1 MFSTRRAPRPA
12 ARRHPIIFARIYP
25 RLSQAIEPQA
35 GPRRRELLAGLAGSV
50 LEVGAGNGLNFAHY
64 PPTVTEV
71 LAVEPEPFLRELAQA
86 AADRAPVPVKVVEG
100 TADILPV
107 PDASLDAAVASLV
120 LCSVP
125 DQAAALAE
133 LYRVVRPGGE
143 LRVFEHLRADTP
155 ALARAQRAADLI
167 WPLLF
172 GGCHT
177 GRDTLT
183 AIIAAGFQLTSTQ
196 RFRFPD
202 SGPPTPA
209 SPHVLAT
216 AQRPHDPTPPQDG

>member
-1 MFSTRRAPRPA
+1 MSSTRRAPTPS
-12 ARRHPIIFARIYP
+12 ARRHPIFARVYP

-86 AADRAPVPVKVVEG
+86 AADRAPVPVQVVEG
-100 TADILPV
+100 TADTLPV
-107 PDASLDAAVASLV
+107 PDASMDAAVASLV

-143 LRVFEHLRADTP
+143 LRLFEHLRADTP

-177 GRDTLT
+177 SRDTLT
-183 AIIAAGFQLTSTQ
+183 AITAAGFQLTSTQ

-216 AQRPHDPTPPQDG
+216 AHRPHDPTPPEDG